1 MRPHSL
7 IVCLAMLAITS
18 IVIGCAMAAR
28 AVSAAPGSPSHL
40 TATWDASYA
49 VVAWQQSSDANRFV
63 IGKCRVNDGCPIVH
77 SDDGQAGVHR
87 IPLGDVLPGDAFMV
101 CEYRDS
107 EGVTEVLGCA
117 GPVAVLYREQLPV
130 VRR

>member
-18 IVIGCAMAAR
+18 IVIGCVLAAR
-28 AVSAAPGSPSHL
+28 AVSAAPASPSHL
-40 TATWDASYA
+40 TATWQGGFALID
-49 VVAWQQSSDANRFV
+49 WQQSSDANRFV

-77 SDDGQAGVHR
+77 SDDGVIGTHQLE
-87 IPLGDVLPGDAFMV
+87 LGDVQPGDQFMV
-101 CEYRDS
+101 CEYRDTTDT
-107 EGVTEVLGCA
+107 TEELGCA